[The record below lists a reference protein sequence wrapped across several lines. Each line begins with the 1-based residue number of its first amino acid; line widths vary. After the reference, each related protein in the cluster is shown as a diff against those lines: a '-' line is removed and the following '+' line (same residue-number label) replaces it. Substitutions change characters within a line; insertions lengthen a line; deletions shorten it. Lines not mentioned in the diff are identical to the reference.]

1 MLNTLN
7 QSHRS
12 HTVNGNPTFSL
23 AVTWI
28 QLHNEWITGVLTVA
42 AETGDQK
49 IDCKIPFVSKD
60 GVENGIE
67 NTFVFSNGAIL
78 LASIILRDA
87 QTIWVRGQ
95 LDWNGET
102 FPEAQNCLRVS

>member
-1 MLNTLN
+1 MPNTLN
-7 QSHRS
+7 QQHRS
-12 HTVNGNPTFSL
+12 HAVNGNPTFSL

-28 QLHNEWITGVLTVA
+28 QLHNELITGVLTVS
-42 AETGDQK
+42 AETGGQK

-60 GVENGIE
+60 GVEN
-67 NTFVFSNGAIL
+67 TFLFSNGAIL